1 MGVSEDTGGS
11 WSELLSDEVSPY
23 AGCSSGSPV
32 APPVSPPVTSPVAP
46 PTSPPVTSPIAP
58 PTSSPVSPPIETG
71 SYPSGFT
78 GLYPTSGCTSFH
90 HCDDGTVVSAPT
102 ACPSGLLFDVEKQYC
117 DWANNVNCPL

>member
-1 MGVSEDTGGS
+1 MGSPVAPP
-11 WSELLSDEVSPY
+11 VSP
-23 AGCSSGSPV
+23 PV

-58 PTSSPVSPPIETG
+58 PTSPPVSPPIEAG
-71 SYPSGFT
+71 SCPSSFT